1 MVEEMEIQPVLGEE
15 EMEVE
20 TRCRRGRRWKEM
32 EVMEMKMVWILLLG
46 GLSNP
51 DLAEKNGP
59 AGGGGGKNRANFESK
74 LYQYHGPFHSW
85 YSRKTGAEK
94 LREKRVGVWSFWG
107 VFLFEKGYRSKQLF
121 HVEAV
126 ATAKDFANNFHD

>member
-1 MVEEMEIQPVLGEE
+1 MSKHLFMHHGEISDGGGDGDPAGPWGGGDGGGDEVQTGTEVEE
-15 EMEVE
+15 
-20 TRCRRGRRWKEM
+20 EM

-74 LYQYHGPFHSW
+74 LYLYHGTRA
-85 YSRKTGAEK
+85 RKTGAQK
-94 LREKRVGVWSFWG
+94 VREKRVGVWSFWG
-107 VFLFEKGYRSKQLF
+107 AFLFEKR
-121 HVEAV
+121 
-126 ATAKDFANNFHD
+126 